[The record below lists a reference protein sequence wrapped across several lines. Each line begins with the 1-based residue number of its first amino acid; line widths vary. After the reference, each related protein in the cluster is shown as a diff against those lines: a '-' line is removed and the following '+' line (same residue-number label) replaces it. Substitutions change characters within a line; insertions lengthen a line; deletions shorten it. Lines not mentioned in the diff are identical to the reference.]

1 MTYLAYTI
9 TGFLLGLIFDFIYDT
24 YERRKKRDVK
34 RVHKQAKQRRTY
46 YKR

>member
-1 MTYLAYTI
+1 MTHLAYTI
-9 TGFLLGLIFDFIYDT
+9 LGFVLGLIFDFIYDT
-24 YERRKKRDVK
+24 YERRNESDAK

>member
-1 MTYLAYTI
+1 MAYLAYTI
-9 TGFLLGLIFDFIYDT
+9 LGFVLGLIFDFIYDD
-24 YERRKKRDVK
+24 YERRNKSDTK